1 MVWVISNI
9 NRTQTVT
16 KFEDEKVSSL
26 SFNLSNSV
34 VLLALLLFVL
44 YCMDNGVAQLID
56 KMIKIAIWLSAISK
70 LLEV

>member
-1 MVWVISNI
+1 MISNI

-56 KMIKIAIWLSAISK
+56 KMIKIAI
-70 LLEV
+70 